1 MGSFEVNDGIETGRG
16 QKRDRV
22 GYNCHYHELIAG
34 KEKGMTTIRLP
45 DELVKRLQTN
55 GVANVETFIENV
67 LRQMGDSDITAVSEH
82 INQQSLLQENAET
95 RIAALLAGFAE
106 MREGLSREELKELS
120 DVINYEYIEPF
131 NDKLFQDDLPGSEA

>member
-1 MGSFEVNDGIETGRG
+1 
-16 QKRDRV
+16 
-22 GYNCHYHELIAG
+22 
-34 KEKGMTTIRLP
+34 MTTIRLP